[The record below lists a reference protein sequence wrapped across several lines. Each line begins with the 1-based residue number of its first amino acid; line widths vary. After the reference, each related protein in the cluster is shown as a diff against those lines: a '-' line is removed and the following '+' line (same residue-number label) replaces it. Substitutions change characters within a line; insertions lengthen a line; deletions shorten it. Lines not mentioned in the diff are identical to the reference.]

1 MVPDVPQTR
10 AERRSGSTHLMP
22 EEEEE
27 APWLLVP
34 SSSKPVR
41 WLFLP
46 AHLHAKR
53 KAEVRERGSREDEA
67 RGGDALT
74 GRKEDDMDTGY

>member
-1 MVPDVPQTR
+1 MVPDVPQTI
-10 AERRSGSTHLMP
+10 AQRRNGPTHLMP

-34 SSSKPVR
+34 SSSKSVR

-53 KAEVRERGSREDEA
+53 KAEVRERGRREDEA

-74 GRKEDDMDTGY
+74 G